1 MAETERV
8 DQAHLRRWGRASPD
22 PVMRWLPLKK
32 NKPGS
37 CRIPT
42 GWSLT
47 SLSRKDG
54 IAGGFGELFDGGR
67 HGLPQ

>member
-1 MAETERV
+1 MAETKGPHS
-8 DQAHLRRWGRASPD
+8 AHLRRRGRTSPD
-22 PVMRWLPLKK
+22 PIMRWLPLKK
-32 NKPGS
+32 KNRTGS

-54 IAGGFGELFDGGR
+54 TAGGFGELFDGGQ
-67 HGLPQ
+67 HG